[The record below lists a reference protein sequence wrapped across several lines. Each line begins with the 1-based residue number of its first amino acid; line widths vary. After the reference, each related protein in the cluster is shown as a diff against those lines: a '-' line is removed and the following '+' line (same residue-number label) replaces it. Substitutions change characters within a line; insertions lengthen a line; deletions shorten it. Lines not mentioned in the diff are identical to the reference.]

1 MSVLAGLALLSGY
14 DAAPA
19 SAAGYLKAAAVGGV
33 AGHLAGHG
41 VLGVVAGCLVGRHQ
55 ANKKV
60 LEAKRPTNGSG
71 YGNNYNNRVSPNR

>member
-33 AGHLAGHG
+33 AGHLAGHCI
-41 VLGVVAGCLVGRHQ
+41 LGVVGRHQ

-60 LEAKRPTNGSG
+60 LETKRPTNGSG
-71 YGNNYNNRVSPNR
+71 YGNSNGNNYNNRVSPKR